1 MVGWQNAKADYRR
14 CLQRQRPV
22 GPLPHRPRHRMTPR
36 PLIVRLRNWVG
47 DVILGVPALQWL
59 QAQGYQPVLVGKGWA
74 PALLAGEGWPVH
86 KRPEGLRACAAQLRA
101 LRQQALAL
109 DAGFDRRDNALVL
122 PTSFSSALEMRL
134 AGLKAVG
141 YAQEARSL
149 LLRRAEPITY
159 GGHALTSYWGLASR
173 FLHIDQPPPS
183 RIDLKTTPADQASA
197 DALLA
202 EHGIRPGFIVVC
214 PFAGGLFEKQDK
226 TWPAFADFSRELLAS
241 GRDVVACPGPG
252 EDEIIER
259 DHPGVRLLPN
269 VRLGAYG
276 GLLRRAAL
284 VVSNDTGP
292 AHLAAA
298 VGAPVLSVLGPTKP
312 EQWAPWGPQVR
323 VLRHWPRWPTVDEAL
338 IEVQAALAGPTAA
351 PAAGT
356 GPSA

>member
-1 MVGWQNAKADYRR
+1 M
-14 CLQRQRPV
+14 P
-22 GPLPHRPRHRMTPR
+22 PR

-47 DVILGVPALQWL
+47 DVILGVPALQLL
-59 QAQGYQPVLVGKGWA
+59 QSHGYQPVLVGKGWA

-86 KRPEGLRACAAQLRA
+86 QRADGLRACAEQLRR
-101 LRQQALAL
+101 LRQDARAL
-109 DAGFDRRDNALVL
+109 DPGFDRRENALVL

-149 LLRRAEPITY
+149 LLQRAEPITY
-159 GGHALTSYWGLASR
+159 GGHALTSYWGLACR
-173 FLHIDQPPPS
+173 FLRIDQAAPAQ
-183 RIDLKTTPADQASA
+183 IALKTTPEDQASA
-197 DALLA
+197 DALLSQ
-202 EHGIRPGFIVVC
+202 HGIRPGFVVVV

-226 TWPAFADFSRELLAS
+226 TWPAFADFSRALLKT

-252 EDEIIER
+252 EDDIIPR
-259 DHPGVRLLPN
+259 DHPGVRALPG
-269 VRLGAYG
+269 VKLGVYG

-298 VGAPVLSVLGPTKP
+298 VGTPVLSVLGPTKP

-323 VLRHWPRWPTVDEAL
+323 VLRHWPRWPTVAEAMA
-338 IEVQAALAGPTAA
+338 EVHAALSEPSTAPGGSA
-351 PAAGT
+351 ST
-356 GPSA
+356 GA